1 MPYFVIP
8 VRISKA
14 MLRILDSRS
23 LDFCVSNICIMSA
36 ASSRYREN
44 IMLAGMKYWKMVAS
58 VGIVSRGS
66 AYCRRDSGK
75 LPSEGRKVERTMP
88 V

>member
-8 VRISKA
+8 ARISKA

-23 LDFCVSNICIMSA
+23 LLFCVSNFCIMSA

-44 IMLAGMKYWKMVAS
+44 IMFEGMKYWKMVAS
-58 VGIVSRGS
+58 AGIVSRGPS
-66 AYCRRDSGK
+66 YCWRESGK